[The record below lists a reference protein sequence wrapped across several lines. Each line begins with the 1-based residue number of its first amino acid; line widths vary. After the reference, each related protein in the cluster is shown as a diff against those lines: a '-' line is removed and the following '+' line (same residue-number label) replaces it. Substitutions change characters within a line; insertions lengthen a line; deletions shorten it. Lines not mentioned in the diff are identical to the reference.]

1 MNRFRSLIFPLA
13 LALIL
18 GGLTAWLGRVSEVV
32 IEAVKLDPAKP
43 QYTMTQIH
51 GKRYDISGSLNQD
64 LTAPLAWQLPDQK
77 NVYFQQPTLK
87 TYREN
92 NEQYTVSS
100 QTARYEIESKKVF
113 FEQNVVLTK
122 TPDAERPAGKVV
134 TDYLNV
140 DTQTEIAE
148 TDAPVQYEYG
158 RSHGTATGLTY
169 DNKNGLLNLK
179 SKVKA
184 QIYDLKRP

>member
-1 MNRFRSLIFPLA
+1 MNRFRSLLFPLA

-18 GGLTAWLGRVSEVV
+18 GGLTSWLGRVSEVV
-32 IEAVKLDPAKP
+32 IEEVKLDPAQP

-51 GKRYDISGSLNQD
+51 GIRYDISGSLNQD
-64 LTAPLAWQLPDQK
+64 LTAPRAWQLPDQK
-77 NVYFQQPTLK
+77 NVYFQHPLLK
-87 TYREN
+87 TYRDN
-92 NEQYTVSS
+92 SEQYTVSS
-100 QTARYEIESKKVF
+100 QTARYELASKKVF
-113 FEQNVVLTK
+113 FEQNVVLIK
-122 TPDAERPAGKVV
+122 NPDAERPAGKVA

-140 DTQTEIAE
+140 DTQTQIAE

-158 RSHGTATGLTY
+158 RSQGTATGLTY

>member
-1 MNRFRSLIFPLA
+1 MNRFRSLVFPLA

-51 GKRYDISGSLNQD
+51 GKRYDIAGSLNQD

-92 NEQYTVSS
+92 NGAIHRIQP
-100 QTARYEIESKKVF
+100 
-113 FEQNVVLTK
+113 N
-122 TPDAERPAGKVV
+122 RP
-134 TDYLNV
+134 LRN
-140 DTQTEIAE
+140 
-148 TDAPVQYEYG
+148 
-158 RSHGTATGLTY
+158 
-169 DNKNGLLNLK
+169 
-179 SKVKA
+179 
-184 QIYDLKRP
+184 

>member
-1 MNRFRSLIFPLA
+1 MNRFRSLVFPLA

-51 GKRYDISGSLNQD
+51 GKRYDIAGSLNQD

-87 TYREN
+87 TYRDN

-100 QTARYEIESKKVF
+100 QTARYELESKKVF

-140 DTQTEIAE
+140 DTQTETAE

-158 RSHGTATGLTY
+158 RSHGTATGLTQIQSEST
-169 DNKNGLLNLK
+169 NL
-179 SKVKA
+179 
-184 QIYDLKRP
+184 

>member
-51 GKRYDISGSLNQD
+51 GKRYDIAGSLNQD

-77 NVYFQQPTLK
+77 K
-87 TYREN
+87 TCIFNSPR
-92 NEQYTVSS
+92 
-100 QTARYEIESKKVF
+100 
-113 FEQNVVLTK
+113 
-122 TPDAERPAGKVV
+122 
-134 TDYLNV
+134 
-140 DTQTEIAE
+140 
-148 TDAPVQYEYG
+148 
-158 RSHGTATGLTY
+158 
-169 DNKNGLLNLK
+169 
-179 SKVKA
+179 
-184 QIYDLKRP
+184 

>member
-1 MNRFRSLIFPLA
+1 M
-13 LALIL
+13 
-18 GGLTAWLGRVSEVV
+18 
-32 IEAVKLDPAKP
+32 
-43 QYTMTQIH
+43 
-51 GKRYDISGSLNQD
+51 
-64 LTAPLAWQLPDQK
+64 PDQK

-184 QIYDLKRP
+184 QIYDIKRP

>member
-1 MNRFRSLIFPLA
+1 MNRFRSLVFPLA

-87 TYREN
+87 TYRDN

-100 QTARYEIESKKVF
+100 QTARYELESKKVF

-122 TPDAERPAGKVV
+122 TPDAA
-134 TDYLNV
+134 
-140 DTQTEIAE
+140 
-148 TDAPVQYEYG
+148 VQYEYG

-184 QIYDLKRP
+184 QIYDLK

>member
-1 MNRFRSLIFPLA
+1 MNRFRSLLFPLA

-18 GGLTAWLGRVSEVV
+18 GGLTSWLGRVSEVV
-32 IEAVKLDPAKP
+32 IEEVKLDPAQP

-51 GKRYDISGSLNQD
+51 GIRYDISGSLNQD
-64 LTAPLAWQLPDQK
+64 LTAPRAWQLPDQK

-87 TYREN
+87 TYRDN

-100 QTARYEIESKKVF
+100 QTARYELASKKVF
-113 FEQNVVLTK
+113 FEQNVVLIK
-122 TPDAERPAGKVV
+122 NPDAERPAGKVA

-140 DTQTEIAE
+140 DTQTQIAE

-158 RSHGTATGLTY
+158 RSQGTATGLTY

-184 QIYDLKRP
+184 QIYDLK